1 MVEKPEPITIKKI
14 GNSIIKISDA
24 YCQKTPE
31 EIERILRTIA
41 KTAQRGMNAEK

>member
-1 MVEKPEPITIKKI
+1 MKEKPEPVMIKKI

-31 EIERILRTIA
+31 EIDRILRKIA
-41 KTAQRGMNAEK
+41 QIAQRVMNAEK